1 MNIFEDTAPAS
12 ERRSPLRVAILGCS
26 GSIGTQALDV
36 CRQHPAEI
44 DVVALSVF
52 SSTDKLV
59 SAAREFG
66 VSHVAVASENHGD
79 DGCLARLPK
88 GCSLGIGDEAVVE
101 LARLDEVDCV
111 LVALV
116 GAAGI
121 RASHAA
127 LAADKICA
135 LANKESLVVAG
146 DLLMPLAKPGRLIPV
161 DSEHSAI
168 YQCLVGERRSE
179 LHRIWL
185 TCSGGPFY
193 GKSRAEL
200 SRMGVRQAM
209 AHPSWSMGPKITIDS
224 ATLMNKGLEVI
235 EAHHLFDVPID
246 DVEVVIHRQ
255 SRVHSMVEFCD
266 GTVKA
271 DIGVADMRVPI
282 QYALSYPHRWES
294 PCERIDFL
302 AEEPLSF
309 ERPDLGTFRCLALA
323 LDAGREGGTLPCVMN
338 AANEVANL
346 AFREGRIAF
355 TQVDEVVERVMEASG
370 REGVSSISQ
379 LGDVDAAS
387 RAAAERIVR
396 GLE

>member
-1 MNIFEDTAPAS
+1 MSIFEDTAPNAP
-12 ERRSPLRVAILGCS
+12 RRKPLRVAILGCS

-36 CRQHPAEI
+36 CRKHPDEV

-59 SAAREFG
+59 AAARELS
-66 VSHVAVASENHGD
+66 VRHVAVASESHGD
-79 DGCLARLPK
+79 DGCLAKLPK
-88 GCSLGIGDEAVVE
+88 GCSLGVGDQAVAD
-101 LARLDEVDCV
+101 LASLDEVDCV

-127 LAADKICA
+127 LSADKVCA

-146 DLLMPLAKPGRLIPV
+146 DLLMPLARPGRLIPV

-179 LHRIWL
+179 LYRIWL
-185 TCSGGPFY
+185 TCSGGPFF
-193 GKSRAEL
+193 GRSRAEL
-200 SRMGVRQAM
+200 AHMGVREAM
-209 AHPSWSMGPKITIDS
+209 AHPSWSMGPKITVDS

-246 DVEVVIHRQ
+246 DIEVVIHRQ
-255 SRVHSMVEFCD
+255 SRVHSMVEFSD

-302 AEEPLSF
+302 AEQPLTF
-309 ERPDLGTFRCLALA
+309 ERPDLETFRCLALA
-323 LDAGREGGTLPCVMN
+323 LEAGREGGTMPCTMN

-346 AFREGRIAF
+346 AFREGRIGF
-355 TQVDEVVERVMEASG
+355 TQIDEVVERVMDATDRSEVESL
-370 REGVSSISQ
+370 SQ
-379 LGDVDAAS
+379 LSEVDSAS
-387 RAAAERIVR
+387 RHAAERIVR

>member
-1 MNIFEDTAPAS
+1 
-12 ERRSPLRVAILGCS
+12 
-26 GSIGTQALDV
+26 
-36 CRQHPAEI
+36 
-44 DVVALSVF
+44 
-52 SSTDKLV
+52 
-59 SAAREFG
+59 
-66 VSHVAVASENHGD
+66 
-79 DGCLARLPK
+79 
-88 GCSLGIGDEAVVE
+88 
-101 LARLDEVDCV
+101 
-111 LVALV
+111 
-116 GAAGI
+116 
-121 RASHAA
+121 
-127 LAADKICA
+127 
-135 LANKESLVVAG
+135 
-146 DLLMPLAKPGRLIPV
+146 
-161 DSEHSAI
+161 
-168 YQCLVGERRSE
+168 
-179 LHRIWL
+179 
-185 TCSGGPFY
+185 
-193 GKSRAEL
+193 
-200 SRMGVRQAM
+200 
-209 AHPSWSMGPKITIDS
+209 
-224 ATLMNKGLEVI
+224 
-235 EAHHLFDVPID
+235 
-246 DVEVVIHRQ
+246 
-255 SRVHSMVEFCD
+255 MVEFCD